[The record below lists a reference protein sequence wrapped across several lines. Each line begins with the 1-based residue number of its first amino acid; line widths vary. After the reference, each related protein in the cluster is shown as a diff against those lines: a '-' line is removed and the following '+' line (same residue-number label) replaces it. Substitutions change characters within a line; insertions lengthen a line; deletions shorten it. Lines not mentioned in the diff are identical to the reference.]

1 MHPIPCSHCG
11 NNFMR
16 QTTDPEAP
24 KLCNNCVV
32 REHIRNP
39 TKDKFMEVV
48 DILITC
54 TRKEQIE
61 IEEIC
66 INEGIGFTQY
76 FLQMHHS
83 NQEIIRSMKENV
95 DKQLELR
102 KKLDEKEHREKGG
115 KWEEDDLDISECKN
129 DKPKGK
135 KK

>member
-1 MHPIPCSHCG
+1 MNPIPCSHCG

-39 TKDKFMEVV
+39 TKEKFMQVV

-54 TRKEQIE
+54 SREEQIE

-66 INEGIGFTQY
+66 INEGINFSRY
-76 FLQMHHS
+76 FLQLHYAS
-83 NQEIIRSMKENV
+83 QESIRIMKECSN
-95 DKQLELR
+95 
-102 KKLDEKEHREKGG
+102 EKV
-115 KWEEDDLDISECKN
+115 EEEIQEFKT
-129 DKPKGK
+129 DKPKGRK
-135 KK
+135 K